1 MGCGRNA
8 AAEQLL
14 KIAVSAF
21 LGCFSKTREKVAVD
35 EEEEEEGVEGGTL
48 SPGGGGELA
57 AAAVEE

>member
-35 EEEEEEGVEGGTL
+35 EEEEGVEGGTL